1 MHGVAELVGAAV
13 AAPNDLVVV
22 LVEHVVVVLQ
32 AADGYHALAFV
43 ALDFGVDAPFAHAAD
58 EGGEHLPQLVG
69 QELRLLVLH
78 AGALGVGSFLLHE
91 GAVLASLF
99 EETSRRRVYKTSSYC
114 HSLDVLTSR
123 CLDVSMS

>member
-1 MHGVAELVGAAV
+1 MDGVAELVGAAV

-32 AADGYHALAFV
+32 AADGYHALALV
-43 ALDFGVDAPFAHAAD
+43 ALDLGVDAPLADTAD
-58 EGGEHLPQLVG
+58 ECREDLPQLVG
-69 QELRLLVLH
+69 QELGLLVLH
-78 AGALGVGSFLLHE
+78 AGALGVGGFLLHE

-114 HSLDVLTSR
+114 HSLDVLMFR
-123 CLDVSMS
+123 CLDVSLS